1 MAVSDLLRSIWHLR
15 RRAARYYALIR
26 LTSRDTLFQDD
37 GTTGPDRY
45 PTIFAFVREALG
57 DGEALR
63 LLSFG
68 CATGEEVASLRRLF
82 PQAGLLGIDINP
94 RHIAIARARP
104 DLADDARVTLRP
116 AGSLRGQPD
125 GAFDAIFCMSVLRR
139 GILNVGRRERCDP
152 HLRFADFDRQ
162 VTEFARCLRP
172 GGLLAVRNSNF
183 RVRDASAAGQFE
195 VALRLGLP
203 PNDATPLFGSD
214 NRRLAEQA
222 YGEVVFRRV

>member
-1 MAVSDLLRSIWHLR
+1 MAVGDLLRSIWHLR
-15 RRAARYYALIR
+15 RRPAREYALIR

-37 GTTGPDRY
+37 GTTGLDRY

-68 CATGEEVASLRRLF
+68 CATGEEVLSLRRYF
-82 PQAGLLGIDINP
+82 PRAHLLGIDINP
-94 RHIAIARARP
+94 RHIAVARARP
-104 DLADDARVTLRP
+104 DLARDARVTIEQ
-116 AGSLRGQPD
+116 AGSLRDQPD
-125 GAFDAIFCMSVLRR
+125 GAFDAIFCLSVLRR
-139 GILNVGRRERCDP
+139 GLLNVGRRDRCDP

-162 VTEFARCLRP
+162 IAEFARCLRP

-183 RVRDASAAGQFE
+183 RLRDASAAGQFE
-195 VALRLGLP
+195 VALRLRLAPDPG
-203 PNDATPLFGSD
+203 TPLFGPD
-214 NRRLAEQA
+214 NRRLADQA

>member
-1 MAVSDLLRSIWHLR
+1 MAVGDLLRALWHLR
-15 RRAARYYALIR
+15 RSAARDYALIR

-37 GTTGPDRY
+37 ATTGADRY

-57 DGEALR
+57 DGEALQ

-68 CATGEEVASLRRLF
+68 CATGEEVVSLRRHF
-82 PQAGLLGIDINP
+82 PQARLLGIDINP
-94 RHIAIARARP
+94 RLIAIGRARP
-104 DLADDARVTLRP
+104 ELAGDPRVTLEA
-116 AGSLRGQPD
+116 AGSLRDRPD

-139 GILNVGRRERCDP
+139 GLLAVGRRARCDP

-162 VTEFARCLRP
+162 IAEFARCLRR

-195 VALRLGLP
+195 VALRLRLAP
-203 PNDATPLFGSD
+203 QAATPLFGPD
-214 NRRLAEQA
+214 NRRLADQA
-222 YGEVVFRRV
+222 YDEVVFRRV

>member
-1 MAVSDLLRSIWHLR
+1 MAAGDLLRTLWHLR
-15 RRAARYYALIR
+15 RRAARDYARIR

-57 DGEALR
+57 DGETPR

-68 CATGEEVASLRRLF
+68 CATGEEVLSLRRYF
-82 PQAGLLGIDINP
+82 PQAHLAGIDINP
-94 RHIAIARARP
+94 RHITLARARP
-104 DLADDARVTLRP
+104 ELARDARVTLER
-116 AGSLRGQPD
+116 AGSLRGQAD
-125 GAFDAIFCMSVLRR
+125 GAFDAIFCLSVLRR
-139 GILNVGRRERCDP
+139 GILGVGRRERCDP

-162 VTEFARCLRP
+162 IAEFARCLRP

-195 VALRLGLP
+195 VALRLRLAP
-203 PNDATPLFGSD
+203 DATTPLFGPD
-214 NRRLAEQA
+214 NRRLADQV
-222 YGEVVFRRV
+222 YGEAVFRRV

>member
-1 MAVSDLLRSIWHLR
+1 MAVSDLLRAIWYLR
-15 RRAARYYALIR
+15 RRSARDYALVR

-37 GTTGPDRY
+37 GTTGLDRY
-45 PTIFAFVREALG
+45 PTIFAFVREVLG

-68 CATGEEVASLRRLF
+68 CATGEEVVSLRRHF
-82 PQAGLLGIDINP
+82 PQARLLGIDINP
-94 RHIAIARARP
+94 RHIAIAQARP
-104 DLADDARVTLRP
+104 DLADDSRVTLRQ
-116 AGSLRGQPD
+116 AGSLRDEPD
-125 GAFDAIFCMSVLRR
+125 GAFDVIFCLAVLRR

-162 VTEFARCLRP
+162 VAEFARCLRP

-183 RVRDASAAGQFE
+183 RLKDASAAGHFE
-195 VALRLGLP
+195 VALRLRLAP
-203 PNDATPLFGSD
+203 DATTPLFGPD
-214 NRRLAEQA
+214 NRRLADQA